1 MRHNRPASFVLLAAL
16 VVAATATA
24 SAQAAPYY
32 WAKYTLAG
40 YGALDMGFFCD
51 NGTLNVA
58 VHGEA
63 KGTLSVSLGDAPQ
76 SATFDGSNGMGP
88 DGYYTQAVVRRS
100 VSCDQRGSWPPVSIT
115 SSTGRKFNVRW
126 Q

>member
-1 MRHNRPASFVLLAAL
+1 MSHNRHVSFVFLAAL
-16 VVAATATA
+16 LVAGTAIA
-24 SAQAAPYY
+24 SAQAADYY
-32 WAKYTLAG
+32 WAKYTLTG
-40 YGALDMGFFCD
+40 YGTFDMGFYCD

-63 KGTLSVSLGDAPQ
+63 KGTLSVSLGDTPQ

-88 DGYYTQAVVRRS
+88 DGYYSQAVVRKS
-100 VSCDQRGSWPPVSIT
+100 VSCDQRGSWPPVAVT
-115 SSTGRKFNVRW
+115 SGSQTFNIRW